1 MMRLRVVGHLKG
13 VPFHIV
19 KCAAEALKESFGS
32 KFTDPLIQPLHE
44 FDWNLFLE
52 EKKKELKGEI
62 WAYDST
68 VMCFIN
74 DQLLGDDAN
83 FLKWAYKN
91 WAYTDFRPLPLYRT
105 LAEDFCLTYMKNSK
119 HVFVYIVISTHW
131 ARCPGLLG
139 QDLNTCEPREAAQEK
154 ANPCLKQEF
163 CHKLLFELFSDL
175 CPKTCE
181 NFRCL
186 CTGEASRSESGLE
199 LTYKGSIF
207 HRIVKKGWIQ
217 GGDIKSGSGSNG
229 ESIYGNTFRDEN
241 FAVPHHKRGILA
253 MANKGHHTNGSQF
266 YITLQPAPYLDRKY
280 VAFGELIEGTE
291 VLQEL
296 ENVPTNNERPKI
308 RCVITD
314 CGVYSP

>member
-1 MMRLRVVGHLKG
+1 MELENPVKYNRGRVKN
-13 VPFHIV
+13 PEWIPS
-19 KCAAEALKESFGS
+19 AAACGYGEITLLFGKELTRALKESFGR

-83 FLKWAYKN
+83 FLNWAYKN

-119 HVFVYIVISTHW
+119 HVFVYMDITI
-131 ARCPGLLG
+131 
-139 QDLNTCEPREAAQEK
+139 QEH
-154 ANPCLKQEF
+154 PTGR
-163 CHKLLFELFSDL
+163 LLFELFSDL

-186 CTGEASRSESGLE
+186 CTGEAGRSETGLE
-199 LTYKGSIF
+199 LAYKGSIF

-241 FAVPHHKRGILA
+241 FAVLHHKRGILA

-266 YITLQPAPYLDRKY
+266 YITLQPAPYLDRK
-280 VAFGELIEGTE
+280 ELIEGTE